1 MAYVPWIDTMM
12 MCVLTVVSL
21 RRLFV
26 SRNTFT
32 CLFCCSLPEEKHSS
46 CDFVL
51 FLIFRC
57 WLGWAARLGDRFQ
70 TGFEQDAHTH
80 THIHTHKKKKQ
91 GFLLL
96 HLFVWSSPKYPISL
110 ARVGKGA
117 GEWYSRAEKMMYED
131 EG

>member
-1 MAYVPWIDTMM
+1 
-12 MCVLTVVSL
+12 MCVLTVVSF

-26 SRNTFT
+26 RGTTHLRVYSVVLCLKKSTAVAT
-32 CLFCCSLPEEKHSS
+32 LFC
-46 CDFVL
+46 